1 MREFHVSMRDL
12 CIRYKGTLSGR
23 NGRFIS
29 PIASLHE
36 SPRAATWRL
45 DNTRESSVSPSW
57 VNITPSRASC
67 VYTFRDQSIY
77 IHTYKHQFPMILVSR
92 YTKNILNI
100 YIDISRKI
108 SHDPFANNFYI
119 RYRTRNFLNT
129 TGSYIAIVHQ
139 SSQILWFSSYLSN
152 ETSYPKA
159 DDLIWMLYYRT
170 KMEPCSRNICQGVVL
185 GTWWV
190 GSVLKNVM
198 IGAEYLVEWF

>member
-36 SPRAATWRL
+36 SPRAATRRL
-45 DNTRESSVSPSW
+45 DNTRVSSVSPSW

-119 RYRTRNFLNT
+119 RYRTRNFLNHRFLY
-129 TGSYIAIVHQ
+129 SNCP
-139 SSQILWFSSYLSN
+139 SILPNFMILLIFIKWDQLSKSWRPN
-152 ETSYPKA
+152 M
-159 DDLIWMLYYRT
+159 DVIL
-170 KMEPCSRNICQGVVL
+170 
-185 GTWWV
+185 
-190 GSVLKNVM
+190 
-198 IGAEYLVEWF
+198 